1 MRVIAAII
9 ITAAMYGVIFLISPV
24 ADRLLGRPWHAWQ
37 VSRHRKRLNE
47 RLAAGED
54 RYFEELRSLEAYD
67 PSRQSPPK
75 KGVLDRLGTVFIFA
89 LVTHQIYRIL
99 PESF

>member
-24 ADRLLGRPWHAWQ
+24 TDRLIGRPWHAWQ
-37 VSRHRKRLNE
+37 VSRHRRRLNE
-47 RLAAGED
+47 RLAAKED
-54 RYFEELRSLEAYD
+54 RYFEELRSLEAYG
-67 PSRQSPPK
+67 QSPPRN
-75 KGVLDRLGTVFIFA
+75 GVLDRLGALFIFA
-89 LVTHQIYRIL
+89 LVTDQIYRIL